1 MTQEPEMLVESRGF
15 SARKPGDTF
24 VDPTNAEDL
33 ATFEGLEL
41 LPQDEIS
48 FDTNSDFIKAYAA
61 WKKKA
66 EKKRTVYELNKPISV
81 IRSAYI
87 VNMDTPRG
95 PESFVLFTKDNK
107 KLEGRLTD
115 IPPHVIPDQGGYVL
129 NRATSLSER
138 AGLKPSDVLSGKKM
152 YKPNQVAALLD
163 AARPTAGDEAVQQMQ
178 DYLTALAAKKG
189 ENFVIKNGAKNVGL
203 HSKYLGE
210 WAAPIALITGQ
221 FDPIAQ
227 LPKLQDAMLEGKSV
241 KLGKCV
247 YNTNV
252 SEALFDSSVNVEGM
266 EILISSK
273 AHKGGGAA
281 ASLKGLQD
289 TVIQKAKEFK
299 PAFWRNPKNQ
309 KFKDIL
315 DMIMNSPAIEGVL
328 ALAAQERIMPR
339 SDVNRIIQAIKETDP
354 SEEQFTVATKRI
366 MADYAANKNHPNYNA
381 GKHALA
387 AIGRKLCKQLN
398 DEDYTDVA
406 KAILNKSNVVQM
418 MFVTGVKGPDLVAK
432 GFHLI
437 WPPEFDGKIKFYA
450 DKAFSATEI
459 KGRLGFKIVKGSGV
473 EVPEPDESL
482 QAPSISK
489 VTIAKQKKAAEKA
502 VGKIVTPGARDRR
515 DVKVK
520 DVVALGRGKK
530 AKE

>member
-1 MTQEPEMLVESRGF
+1 MTQSQQMLVESRGF
-15 SARKPGDTF
+15 SARKPGDSY
-24 VDPTNAEDL
+24 VDPLNPSDI

-41 LPQDEIS
+41 LPAEDIS
-48 FDTNSDFIKAYAA
+48 YDTNADFVKAYAA
-61 WKKKA
+61 WKKKT
-66 EKKRTVYELNKPISV
+66 ERKRTVYELNKPISV

-87 VNMDTPRG
+87 VNMNTPRG
-95 PESFVLFTKDNK
+95 LESFVLFTKDNK

-115 IPPHVIPDQGGYVL
+115 IPPHVIPDHGGYVL

-138 AGLKPSDVLSGKKM
+138 AGLKPSDVLTGRKL
-152 YKPNQVAALLD
+152 YKPTQVAALLD

-241 KLGKCV
+241 KQGRCV

-252 SEALFDSSVNVEGM
+252 SEALFDSSVDVEGM

-289 TVIQKAKEFK
+289 TVINKSKEFK

-309 KFKDIL
+309 KFKEIL
-315 DMIMNSPAIEGVL
+315 NLIMNSPAIEGVL
-328 ALAAQERIMPR
+328 ELAAQEKIMPR
-339 SDVNRIIQAIKETDP
+339 SDVNRIIQAIKETSP
-354 SEEQFTVATKRI
+354 SEDVFTVATKRI
-366 MADYAANKNHPNYNA
+366 MADYAANKNHPNYNS

-418 MFVTGVKGPDLVAK
+418 MFVTGIKGPDLVAK
-432 GFHLI
+432 GFTLI
-437 WPPEFDGKIKFYA
+437 WPPEFDGRIKFYA

-459 KGRLGFKIVKGSGV
+459 KGRLVFTIVKGMGV
-473 EVPEPDESL
+473 EIPEPDESL

-489 VTIAKQKKAAEKA
+489 VQIAKQKKAAEKA
-502 VGKIVTPGARDRR
+502 VGKIVTPGARDKR
-515 DVKVK
+515 DITVK
-520 DVVALGRGKK
+520 DVVALGRGTKK
-530 AKE
+530 R